1 LLFFSCAYC
10 ATASSRDG
18 GSKREVEMSGT
29 RREFLRK
36 VAQAGGYRA
45 TYLTMQAMGLLGTAA
60 LAEPLALEPGSRHG
74 TKVVILG
81 AGIAGL
87 SAAYELGKAG
97 YDCTVLEARDR
108 VGGRNWTIRGG
119 ATLDMTDGSR
129 QVCEFDE
136 GLYWNAGAA
145 RLPSHHQAMLGYC
158 NELGVALEV
167 EVNTNRGALLH
178 NPSANDGRPIELR
191 QAVNDTRGEISELLG
206 KAINRGALDQELTT
220 HDKERMLAFLRHYGD
235 LSPDLV
241 YEGSTRAGYKVLPGP
256 AGEAGVRRD
265 PVPLSVLLD
274 ADMWGEMLFEENFTQ
289 QATMFQP
296 VGGMDRIATAFADK
310 LGPVV
315 RLGCEVTAIRR
326 TDTGA
331 SVVFVD
337 KRTGKRDALDAAYCI
352 VTIPLQVLQKI
363 DCDFASPYRAAMT
376 DVTYG
381 NAVKVAWQSRRF
393 WETDAHI
400 YGGISWTA
408 GPSNLVWYPSD
419 RLFSPKGI
427 LLGAYSVRA
436 DADEL
441 AARPLRE
448 QFELTRAAIEGLHPG
463 RGRELE
469 KPMAIAWSKVPHSL
483 GIAARWQPGQENAYA
498 LLNQPDGPF
507 YFAGEHLSQLGA
519 WQEGAVL
526 SARRAINMIDQHKRT
541 KRG

>member
-1 LLFFSCAYC
+1 
-10 ATASSRDG
+10 
-18 GSKREVEMSGT
+18 
-29 RREFLRK
+29 
-36 VAQAGGYRA
+36 
-45 TYLTMQAMGLLGTAA
+45 
-60 LAEPLALEPGSRHG
+60 
-74 TKVVILG
+74 
-81 AGIAGL
+81 
-87 SAAYELGKAG
+87 
-97 YDCTVLEARDR
+97 
-108 VGGRNWTIRGG
+108 
-119 ATLDMTDGSR
+119 
-129 QVCEFDE
+129 
-136 GLYWNAGAA
+136 
-145 RLPSHHQAMLGYC
+145 
-158 NELGVALEV
+158 
-167 EVNTNRGALLH
+167 
-178 NPSANDGRPIELR
+178 
-191 QAVNDTRGEISELLG
+191 
-206 KAINRGALDQELTT
+206 
-220 HDKERMLAFLRHYGD
+220 MLAFLRHYGD
-235 LSPDLV
+235 LSPALV

-256 AGEAGVRRD
+256 AGEAGLRRD
-265 PVPLSVLLD
+265 PVPLSALLD

-315 RLGCEVTAIRR
+315 RLGGEVTAIRR

-337 KRTGKRDALDAAYCI
+337 KRTGKRDALDATYCI
-352 VTIPLQVLQKI
+352 VTIPIQVLRKI
-363 DCDFASPYRAAMT
+363 DCDFAAPHRAAMT

-436 DADEL
+436 DADAL

-483 GIAARWQPGQENAYA
+483 GIAARWQPGQESAYA

-526 SARRAINMIDQHKRT
+526 SARRAINMIDQHRRT